1 MANIGKNV
9 IENLTTGMYDNPLSI
24 YREYIQNAA
33 DSIDKSVKTGLM
45 KKEDAIIDI
54 YIDSDNHYASITDTA
69 CGIANDKF
77 YKTLS
82 TIADSSK
89 DRTQEKGFRGIGRLA
104 GLAYCEKLIF
114 TSSYPGEKIKSIMIW
129 NAKKLREILNDSSR
143 HPSASELIDEIV
155 EVKNVDEKPEKHF
168 FQVSLEGITAESD
181 ELLNLDEVIQYLQ
194 EVAPIPYTPSFIF
207 KDTIH
212 DFALKNKFR
221 IDEYTVNINGRQLM
235 KPYSA
240 DLYART
246 SNGKKKYDE
255 VQNIDFK
262 IFKNNSGKVIA
273 WMWYGISSFE
283 KQLNSVNR
291 MRGIRLR
298 KENIEIGD
306 STTLGN
312 TKFFK
317 ETRGNYYFI
326 GELFAIDKDLIPNA
340 RRDYFNAN
348 FALKSFESIIKPV
361 LYNELYTLYYGASKY
376 KNDYKAIIDF
386 NAKRKEFIEK
396 SEKGQFINK
405 SEQETEQN
413 NLKKFQERAQKAQKD
428 IDSKSKRAEKNDS
441 LKKVYHCIEKTY
453 KPQAAD
459 SPNSLSTKVDI
470 SQSEVQAK
478 YKTSVLSSYS
488 KKERKLIS
496 KIYQIIKDVL
506 DPDTAEDL
514 VNKIQEELKK

>member
-33 DSIDKSVKTGLM
+33 DSIDKALKTGLL
-45 KKEDAIIDI
+45 KKGDAIIDI
-54 YIDSDNHYASITDTA
+54 FIESDKRAISIKDTA
-69 CGIANDKF
+69 CGIPKDKF

-89 DRTQEKGFRGIGRLA
+89 DRTREKGFRGIGRLA

-114 TSSYPGEKIKSIMIW
+114 TSSYSGEKFKSIMVW
-129 NAKKLREILNDSSR
+129 NAKKLREILNDSLK

-155 EVKNVDEKPEKHF
+155 EVTYVNEKPENHF
-168 FQVSLEGITAESD
+168 FKVSLEGITSESD
-181 ELLNLDEVIQYLQ
+181 ELLNLDEVIEYLQ
-194 EVAPIPYTPSFIF
+194 EVAPIPYIPSFIF

-212 DFALKNKFR
+212 EFASKNKFR
-221 IDEYTVNINGRQLM
+221 IDEYTVNINGSQLM

-240 DLYART
+240 DLYTKT
-246 SNGKKKYDE
+246 STGKKKYDE
-255 VQNIDFK
+255 VQSIDFK
-262 IFKNNSGKVIA
+262 IFKNNLGKIIA

-306 STTLGN
+306 ADTLGG

-317 ETRGNYYFI
+317 ETRGNFYFI
-326 GELFAIDKDLIPNA
+326 GELFAVDKELIPNA

-348 FALKSFESIIKPV
+348 PALKSFEFLIKPFLHDN
-361 LYNELYTLYYGASKY
+361 LYDLYYGASRL

-386 NAKRKEFIEK
+386 NDKMKEFNRK
-396 SEKGQFINK
+396 SENGQFINK
-405 SEQETEQN
+405 SDQETERN
-413 NLKKFQERAQKAQKD
+413 SLKISQQRALKARRNIELKTKQ
-428 IDSKSKRAEKNDS
+428 AEKNNS
-441 LKKVYHCIEKTY
+441 LKKVYNCIEKTY
-453 KPQAAD
+453 KPQATD
-459 SPNSLSTKVDI
+459 SSNLLSTKGDI
-470 SQSEVQAK
+470 ASLKVHAK
-478 YKTSVLSSYS
+478 YKTSNLSSYS

-506 DPDTAEDL
+506 DPDMAEDL